1 LSGSLF
7 SFSPATVDAG
17 TLFDAHQLALVLGA
31 VGFVIVFSG
40 LVSGIVERG
49 PLSQVL
55 VFIALGVAVGPRGFN
70 MIDLGINSP
79 VVEAVGSITLVLIF
93 FTDAIQ
99 VNFGQL
105 RAQWLLPALALGP
118 GAILT
123 IALIGV
129 GAVIAFDLSWT
140 LAFLLAA
147 CLASTDAIL
156 LRDVTRN
163 KNVPRAVR
171 HTLNIE
177 AGANDVII
185 LPIVLVLA
193 TIASHQSRSTAS
205 WLGYGLKL
213 YILGPLIGVAIA
225 YLAIKAMV
233 QLRRRQL
240 VRRDYESIYSVGVAL
255 LAFAA
260 AEVAGG
266 SGFLAA
272 FAAGLTI
279 AIVDVELCEC
289 FLEYGETTAEM
300 AMLVTFVFLGSALVD
315 SAIDAVGWSVLLFG
329 LFVLAVARPLAFW
342 LTLSRTRVSTS
353 GKWMLAWF
361 GPRGLSSLL
370 LVILAVSQGMPNGA
384 RVFGIVSVVV
394 LISTV
399 VHGGSATP
407 VLSWYGRSVREGRLP
422 EETAIDAGRLLNVD
436 GPARLTEANVPRTSI
451 ADLLH
456 MIENRNPVTIIDV
469 RRAAHW
475 ASSGQRI
482 PGSYRVPIDE
492 VADEMERIPRD
503 RPVVFYCACPDD
515 VTSAK
520 AAIELIENGFDGVT
534 ALAGGWN
541 AWVAAGYPT
550 EPITAST
557 PELMLTAS

>member
-1 LSGSLF
+1 MNIFHLGFAPAAVDSGSH
-7 SFSPATVDAG
+7 
-17 TLFDAHQLALVLGA
+17 FDAHQLALVLGA
-31 VGFVIVFSG
+31 IGFVIVLSG

-70 MIDLGINSP
+70 LIDLRINSP
-79 VVEAVGSITLVLIF
+79 VVEAVGSVTLVLIF

-105 RAQWLLPALALGP
+105 RSQWLLPALALGP

-193 TIASHQSRSTAS
+193 TIASHQSRTAS
-205 WLGYGLKL
+205 SWIGYGLKL
-213 YILGPLIGVAIA
+213 YILGPLIGVAVA

-255 LAFAA
+255 FAFAA

-315 SAIDAVGWSVLLFG
+315 SAIDAVGWTVLLFSV
-329 LFVLAVARPLAFW
+329 FVLAIARPLAFYVV
-342 LTLSRTRVSTS
+342 LSRTRVSKS
-353 GKWMLAWF
+353 GKLMLAWF
-361 GPRGLSSLL
+361 GPRGLGSLL
-370 LVILAVSQGMPNGA
+370 LVILAVSHGMPNGA
-384 RVFGIVSVVV
+384 RVFGIISVVV

-407 VLSWYGRSVREGRLP
+407 VLSWYGRSVRDGRLP
-422 EETAIDAGRLLNVD
+422 EETAIDAGRLLNA
-436 GPARLTEANVPRTSI
+436 GGTTRLTEARVPRTSI
-451 ADLLH
+451 AALME
-456 MIENRNPVTIIDV
+456 MIDNRTPVTIVDV

-475 ASSGQRI
+475 AASGQRI
-482 PGSYRVPIDE
+482 PGSFRVPIDE
-492 VADEMERIPRD
+492 VVEEMASIPRD

-515 VTSAK
+515 ATAAK
-520 AAIELIENGFDGVT
+520 AAITLIENGWDRVS
-534 ALAGGWN
+534 ALGGGWN

-550 EPITAST
+550 EPIAAEFPSLALKAS
-557 PELMLTAS
+557 

>member
-1 LSGSLF
+1 M
-7 SFSPATVDAG
+7 
-17 TLFDAHQLALVLGA
+17 GA
-31 VGFVIVFSG
+31 IGFVIVFSG

-55 VFIALGVAVGPRGFN
+55 VFITLGVAVGPRGF
-70 MIDLGINSP
+70 DLINLDINSP
-79 VVEAVGSITLVLIF
+79 VIEAVGSITLVLIF

-99 VNFGQL
+99 VNLGQL
-105 RAQWLLPALALGP
+105 RTQWLLPALALGP

-123 IALIGV
+123 ILLIGV
-129 GAVIAFDLSWT
+129 AAAIAFDLPWT

-163 KNVPRAVR
+163 RNVPRAIR

-185 LPIVLVLA
+185 LPVVLVLA
-193 TIASHQSRSTAS
+193 TLASHQSRSAS
-205 WLGYGLKL
+205 SWFGYGLKL
-213 YILGPLIGVAIA
+213 YVLGPLIGVAIA
-225 YLAIKAMV
+225 YLAIEAMV
-233 QLRRRQL
+233 VLRRRSL

-260 AEVAGG
+260 AEAAGG

-279 AIVDVELCEC
+279 AIVDAELCDC

-315 SAIDAVGWSVLLFG
+315 SALDAIGWRVLVFAI
-329 LFVLAVARPLAFW
+329 FVIVVARPVAFYATLA
-342 LTLSRTRVSTS
+342 RTHIGGS
-353 GKWMLAWF
+353 GKLMLAWF
-361 GPRGLSSLL
+361 GPRGLASLL
-370 LVILAVSQGMPNGA
+370 LVILAVAQGMPGGA
-384 RVFGIVSVVV
+384 RVFGYVSVVV

-407 VLSWYGRSVREGRLP
+407 VLEWYGRSVRNRRSP
-422 EETAIDAGRLLNVD
+422 EETAVDAGRLLNAARVN
-436 GPARLTEANVPRTSI
+436 RLTEASVPRTSI
-451 ADLLH
+451 AALKE
-456 MIENRNPVTIIDV
+456 MIENHAPVTIVDV

-475 ASSGQRI
+475 AASGQRI
-482 PGSYRVPIDE
+482 PNSFRMSIDE
-492 VADEMERIPRD
+492 VPDELDRIPAD
-503 RPVVFYCACPDD
+503 RPVVFYCACPED
-515 VTSAK
+515 VTAAK
-520 AAIELIENGFDGVT
+520 AAIVLLEQGRPGVT

-541 AWVAAGYPT
+541 AWNAAGYPT
-550 EPITAST
+550 EPIA
-557 PELMLTAS
+557 PEFPARSLTAS